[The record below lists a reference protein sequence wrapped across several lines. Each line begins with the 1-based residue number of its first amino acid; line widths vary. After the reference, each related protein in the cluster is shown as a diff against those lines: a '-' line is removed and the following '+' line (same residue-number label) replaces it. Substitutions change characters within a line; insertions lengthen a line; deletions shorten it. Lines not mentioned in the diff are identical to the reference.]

1 MTGAGAFPRGRPSLP
16 SPLRPLSPTAW
27 LRIPVACFFARALSP
42 TLRHVTTEAPY
53 WLAENGDITP
63 RGGFPT
69 VNSRKTALR
78 SGKRQENFNCCRP
91 RLLTV
96 AVTENRDEAPKV
108 NKTREKKNNG
118 TGPRK
123 NTGKH

>member
-1 MTGAGAFPRGRPSLP
+1 MTGAFPSGRSLLPAPEATSLLAVLVKSPRSIFSSLP
-16 SPLRPLSPTAW
+16 RDLPA
-27 LRIPVACFFARALSP
+27 
-42 TLRHVTTEAPY
+42 LRHVPMEAPY

-69 VNSRKTALR
+69 VNYRKTALR

-91 RLLTV
+91 PLLTV
-96 AVTENRDEAPKV
+96 AVTETRKNAKV
-108 NKTREKKNNG
+108 NKTQGTKNNR